1 MKAFKKISFCLI
13 VIIILIITQSKTYA
27 ETNENNLDKNGSIK
41 TELQA
46 IKVEDKTDTIIIYNN
61 NSTDQKPISPSI
73 ETDLISENT
82 EPIIT
87 NTEVEGEEDNSKTG
101 VAYFDNIKIKVTGE
115 NITDDNILT
124 KEGLHWSD
132 KTHVDIIK
140 GEERGEINDIDTF
153 GFQNTPIKPVKA
165 YSMNNGDKGRIN
177 FVGKTKSGI
186 NLDLL
191 WTVKDSDNKE
201 WKKNSGY
208 SNNGRVKGLA
218 FTGEQL
224 IPNTSGNSIVT
235 LYNEAN
241 KLSLFYQIVKHGTFE
256 ENPVLLSFIS
266 TDIDAAQGVKS
277 DLANLVQIIPKESNL
292 KVSDNVI
299 YDATPR
305 VVGLNGSV
313 DLPHGGYLGA
323 GFLSNFNYTFYSPAP
338 NRRKSSYNHAVAV
351 RYDIFGSSLQVKI
364 DTRIKQK
371 IDVNYLDIK
380 GKNLKKPEVY
390 YGYTDKVYKINVPKI
405 NNFTKI
411 HHTIN
416 FGNKNNPI
424 VNIYFNKV
432 PRIIYNFIDEK
443 GEKLKKS
450 ITRIEKVGTHL
461 NYTPPLIKGFMK
473 PENYNKVIEK
483 DNVHNFIY
491 KHAKIFNEKLA
502 IKKNKNLSKKK
513 HFKALPK
520 NLDIKKNIPRM
531 TNKSKYTVALKN
543 NSKNFNATRVS
554 NKPRNSS
561 KSKKPQKY
569 IKPQA
574 NISYQPKNIENK
586 SISINSNYIIYKTQ
600 KSTLNTRIKH
610 NEKENYSLSIV
621 RKNFK
626 ENKNIFIPRKNDID
640 WFAINTGLK
649 GREKKKFIEYIDN
662 VARIARKKFNGDIN
676 KINHEVANA
685 ISYRVYHNDTLQN
698 FVNDFVKVKVNLKSS
713 DKFVMIINKESG
725 QRKKSDDLFDV
736 MHNHGD
742 YPIDFPHLGATLSTV
757 EKSSWY
763 KEILKH
769 IVGYSPT
776 YFKGISTKDVFFN

>member
-1 MKAFKKISFCLI
+1 
-13 VIIILIITQSKTYA
+13 
-27 ETNENNLDKNGSIK
+27 
-41 TELQA
+41 
-46 IKVEDKTDTIIIYNN
+46 
-61 NSTDQKPISPSI
+61 
-73 ETDLISENT
+73 
-82 EPIIT
+82 
-87 NTEVEGEEDNSKTG
+87 
-101 VAYFDNIKIKVTGE
+101 
-115 NITDDNILT
+115 
-124 KEGLHWSD
+124 
-132 KTHVDIIK
+132 
-140 GEERGEINDIDTF
+140 
-153 GFQNTPIKPVKA
+153 
-165 YSMNNGDKGRIN
+165 
-177 FVGKTKSGI
+177 
-186 NLDLL
+186 
-191 WTVKDSDNKE
+191 
-201 WKKNSGY
+201 
-208 SNNGRVKGLA
+208 
-218 FTGEQL
+218 
-224 IPNTSGNSIVT
+224 
-235 LYNEAN
+235 
-241 KLSLFYQIVKHGTFE
+241 
-256 ENPVLLSFIS
+256 
-266 TDIDAAQGVKS
+266 
-277 DLANLVQIIPKESNL
+277 
-292 KVSDNVI
+292 
-299 YDATPR
+299 
-305 VVGLNGSV
+305 
-313 DLPHGGYLGA
+313 
-323 GFLSNFNYTFYSPAP
+323 
-338 NRRKSSYNHAVAV
+338 
-351 RYDIFGSSLQVKI
+351 
-364 DTRIKQK
+364 
-371 IDVNYLDIK
+371 
-380 GKNLKKPEVY
+380 
-390 YGYTDKVYKINVPKI
+390 
-405 NNFTKI
+405 
-411 HHTIN
+411 
-416 FGNKNNPI
+416 
-424 VNIYFNKV
+424 
-432 PRIIYNFIDEK
+432 
-443 GEKLKKS
+443 
-450 ITRIEKVGTHL
+450 
-461 NYTPPLIKGFMK
+461 MK

-662 VARIARKKFNGDIN
+662 IARIARKKFNGDIN

-685 ISYRVYHNDTLQN
+685 ISYRVYHNDALQN